1 MRYKYVYEYIY
12 MYKWVY
18 NINQSIIKTIYRLR
32 AIEPCLPSDSRN
44 DESAVSKR
52 VIISHDLF
60 NSASTK
66 KPLRR
71 SVILFSV
78 AVRLP
83 KFLCIRVG
91 NFPKNL
97 FACDHLYF
105 CVFYNPLKS
114 NHYAEANSTRVIR
127 LFHGTA
133 SSWMNDLFFPSI
145 HTILLY
151 TYSDSRK

>member
-1 MRYKYVYEYIY
+1 MYINIY
-12 MYKWVY
+12 TCKWVY
-18 NINQSIIKTIYRLR
+18 DINQSMIKATYRLR

-78 AVRLP
+78 AARLP

-97 FACDHLYF
+97 FVCDHLYF
-105 CVFYNPLKS
+105 CVSYNPLKS
-114 NHYAEANSTRVIR
+114 NHYAEANGTRVIR
-127 LFHGTA
+127 SFHGTA
-133 SSWMNDLFFPSI
+133 SSWMNDLFFLWF

-151 TYSDSRK
+151 TYSDSRR

>member
-1 MRYKYVYEYIY
+1 MLKFYFFTTIPKNIIKIRSSLIMDDYRILYSSQIYLHYLASQLRIKFALQIYIY
-12 MYKWVY
+12 MYKWVCD
-18 NINQSIIKTIYRLR
+18 INQSIIRLR

-78 AVRLP
+78 AV
-83 KFLCIRVG
+83 
-91 NFPKNL
+91 
-97 FACDHLYF
+97 FAEVSLY
-105 CVFYNPLKS
+105 
-114 NHYAEANSTRVIR
+114 
-127 LFHGTA
+127 
-133 SSWMNDLFFPSI
+133 SSW
-145 HTILLY
+145 
-151 TYSDSRK
+151 